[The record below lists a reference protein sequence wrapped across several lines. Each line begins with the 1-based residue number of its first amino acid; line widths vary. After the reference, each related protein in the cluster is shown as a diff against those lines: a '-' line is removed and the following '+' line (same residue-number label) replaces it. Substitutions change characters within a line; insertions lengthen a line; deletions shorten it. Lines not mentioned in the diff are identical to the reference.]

1 MIKTDNSTASYDK
14 MMALFRLFG
23 AKKARRARG
32 QQSDGGSS
40 RGESG
45 RGTEQSE
52 DITLEDA
59 GRDRN
64 RDRGAGHS
72 QSAPEPHRQQE
83 L

>member
-32 QQSDGGSS
+32 QQSDGGS
-40 RGESG
+40 RGQSG

-64 RDRGAGHS
+64 RNRGAGHS